1 MPLSLAEQNALR
13 IGVDVGGT
21 FTDLVCFDPVSGDVK
36 VVKLPSTPPD
46 FHLAVIEAVERVR
59 KEGRGAQIVH
69 GSTVATN
76 ALLQRAAEACAFVTT
91 EGFRDMLLI
100 GRQNRP
106 QLYALHVVRPRPL
119 TGEEN
124 WFTVRERM
132 GAAGEVVVPLTSA
145 DVDALVER
153 IKGAGLQHVAVCL
166 LFSFVNPAHEQM
178 IGRSC
183 EAAGLTVSLSSDVLP
198 EFREYERAS
207 TTVINASLR
216 PTVEKYL
223 TELGAGLTTRA
234 QSPQIDLRI
243 MHSGGGTLS
252 VEDAQTQAAKLVLS
266 GPAGGLIGAAH
277 VALAAGFRDV
287 ITYDMG
293 GTSTDVA
300 TGIDGRPQWTTSSTV
315 DGLPLGLATLDIHT
329 VGAGGGS
336 IAFIDAGGALRV
348 GPRSAGAIPGPACYN
363 RGGEVPTVTDA
374 NLVLGRILPAQFAG
388 GAMRV
393 DPELARRAIIPL
405 AEEMGK
411 TLVEAALGIIRVAEN
426 NMARAIR
433 AVTSRRGLDPRKFTL
448 LSFGGAGGLHA
459 CALADSLEIPRVL
472 VPPYCG
478 VLSALGMVVA
488 APVADASKTV
498 VHLGEQL
505 DDARLAAEFGGIS
518 GQTMDVIGYEQ
529 TAAVE
534 AFTDV
539 RFAGQS
545 HELSVRVSRPTWD
558 HIQDQFLTAYRDRYG
573 TPPANRKIE
582 IVTLRARRIGHVPE
596 LKLPRLY
603 ATPDSAP
610 IECQLIDSDGET
622 TGAMA
627 LTRAALFS
635 RGQTDGPVLIIDPEA
650 TCFIPRGWCVEA
662 WENGSVVAER
672 RD

>member
-1 MPLSLAEQNALR
+1 
-13 IGVDVGGT
+13 
-21 FTDLVCFDPVSGDVK
+21 
-36 VVKLPSTPPD
+36 
-46 FHLAVIEAVERVR
+46 
-59 KEGRGAQIVH
+59 
-69 GSTVATN
+69 
-76 ALLQRAAEACAFVTT
+76 
-91 EGFRDMLLI
+91 
-100 GRQNRP
+100 
-106 QLYALHVVRPRPL
+106 
-119 TGEEN
+119 
-124 WFTVRERM
+124 
-132 GAAGEVVVPLTSA
+132 
-145 DVDALVER
+145 
-153 IKGAGLQHVAVCL
+153 
-166 LFSFVNPAHEQM
+166 
-178 IGRSC
+178 
-183 EAAGLTVSLSSDVLP
+183 
-198 EFREYERAS
+198 
-207 TTVINASLR
+207 
-216 PTVEKYL
+216 
-223 TELGAGLTTRA
+223 
-234 QSPQIDLRI
+234 
-243 MHSGGGTLS
+243 
-252 VEDAQTQAAKLVLS
+252 
-266 GPAGGLIGAAH
+266 
-277 VALAAGFRDV
+277 
-287 ITYDMG
+287 
-293 GTSTDVA
+293 
-300 TGIDGRPQWTTSSTV
+300 
-315 DGLPLGLATLDIHT
+315 
-329 VGAGGGS
+329 
-336 IAFIDAGGALRV
+336 
-348 GPRSAGAIPGPACYN
+348 
-363 RGGEVPTVTDA
+363 
-374 NLVLGRILPAQFAG
+374 
-388 GAMRV
+388 MRV

-529 TAAVE
+529 TAAVA
-534 AFTDV
+534 AFADV

-622 TGAMA
+622 SGAMA